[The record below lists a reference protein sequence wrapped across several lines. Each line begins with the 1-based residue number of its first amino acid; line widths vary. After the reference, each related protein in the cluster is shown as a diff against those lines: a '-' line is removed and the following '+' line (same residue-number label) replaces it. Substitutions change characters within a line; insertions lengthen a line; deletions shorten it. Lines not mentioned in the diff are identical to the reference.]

1 MAADWRETTLGGLL
15 SFSNGRSSP
24 LRSEGLPNP
33 VFGSNGIIGFAD
45 EANAAPSTIVV
56 GRVGSYCGSLHFSS
70 ASCWVTDNAIQA
82 TAIDEN
88 DARFLF
94 YLLSTLRLNDRR
106 AGSGQPLLNQSILS
120 SIPVVIPA
128 PNEQRTIAHVLG
140 TLDDKIELNRRMN
153 ETLEATARALFKS
166 WFIDFDPVRAKMAG
180 RDPGLPQHLADLFP
194 DCLVDSEL
202 GPIPEGWEV
211 KALSSFGKVITGKTP
226 STRNPQFYENDVPF
240 LKIPDMHGKMY
251 VMGTS
256 TMLSRAGA
264 DSQTAN
270 GLPPGSIS
278 VSCIATP
285 GLVVLNHRETHTNQQ
300 INSIIPN
307 DGGTSKYLYW
317 SCRKLASEIMLGGS
331 GGSVFH
337 NMNKST
343 FSALKILD
351 AGLEVISSFEKLVC
365 PMHEMVL
372 SKEKQNH
379 TLIALRDV
387 LLPKLVS
394 GQLRVER
401 AEHFLLSDD

>member
-166 WFIDFDPVRAKMAG
+166 WFIDFDPIRAKAA
-180 RDPGLPQHLADLFP
+180 PPK
-194 DCLVDSEL
+194 S
-202 GPIPEGWEV
+202 
-211 KALSSFGKVITGKTP
+211 
-226 STRNPQFYENDVPF
+226 
-240 LKIPDMHGKMY
+240 
-251 VMGTS
+251 
-256 TMLSRAGA
+256 
-264 DSQTAN
+264 
-270 GLPPGSIS
+270 LPP
-278 VSCIATP
+278 
-285 GLVVLNHRETHTNQQ
+285 
-300 INSIIPN
+300 
-307 DGGTSKYLYW
+307 
-317 SCRKLASEIMLGGS
+317 
-331 GGSVFH
+331 
-337 NMNKST
+337 
-343 FSALKILD
+343 
-351 AGLEVISSFEKLVC
+351 
-365 PMHEMVL
+365 
-372 SKEKQNH
+372 
-379 TLIALRDV
+379 
-387 LLPKLVS
+387 
-394 GQLRVER
+394 
-401 AEHFLLSDD
+401 